1 MYNISGSGSD
11 ITSLNFGTMEN
22 PGLLDATPFKSLIAK
37 MVTKEGQVIIA
48 QYLKIL
54 ATISETW
61 VLCKSFGYG
70 CRGVV

>member
-1 MYNISGSGSD
+1 
-11 ITSLNFGTMEN
+11 MEN